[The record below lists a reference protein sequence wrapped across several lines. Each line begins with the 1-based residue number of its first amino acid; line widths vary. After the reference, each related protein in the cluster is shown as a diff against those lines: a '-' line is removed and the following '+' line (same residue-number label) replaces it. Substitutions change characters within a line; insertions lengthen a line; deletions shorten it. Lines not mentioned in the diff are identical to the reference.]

1 MMSVYSRKQFGDRL
15 TADLATATLTGY
27 KVVPDPRAIDL
38 DDPSIRCVLQIVRQR
53 IVPSP
58 ENPRGGFGET
68 HELWVVTSV
77 TDPDL
82 VEDALDDRLAEVIE
96 ILDEIPFI
104 TWSSAERRIHG
115 SNRHAFMI
123 SIQLE
128 TQKEESDD

>member
-1 MMSVYSRKQFGDRL
+1 MSVYSRKQLGDRL
-15 TADLATATLTGY
+15 TADVAAAELEGY
-27 KVVPDPRAIDL
+27 KVVADPRHVDL

-58 ENPRGGFGET
+58 ENPRGGYAET

-77 TDPDL
+77 IDPEL
-82 VEDALDDRLAEVIE
+82 VEDALDDRLAEVID
-96 ILDEIPFI
+96 IIDEIPWL

-123 SIQLE
+123 SIQLS
-128 TQKEESDD
+128 TQKEEDS